1 MFGNFLLLLIAVF
14 LVFVYFVV
22 LYIGYIRQKKKW
34 IFRDRFLL
42 KILSEFVEKLKI
54 GEEKNGKR

>member
-22 LYIGYIRQKKKW
+22 LYIEYIRQKKKW
-34 IFRDRFLL
+34 IFRDKLLL

-54 GEEKNGKR
+54 REEKNGKR